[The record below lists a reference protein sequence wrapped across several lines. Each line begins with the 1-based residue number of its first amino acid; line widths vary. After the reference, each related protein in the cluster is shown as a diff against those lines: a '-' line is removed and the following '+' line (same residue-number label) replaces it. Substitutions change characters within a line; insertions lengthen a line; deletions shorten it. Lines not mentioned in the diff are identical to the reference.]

1 MDSAQPSIPL
11 FTIVPEAKEGA
22 PLAAVVAAEERYGVV
37 KRRNDFCADIDQTLR
52 DLQVAFSALLKA
64 QPAMPAPPTVQGG
77 EVVVAPHRRGVVPPH
92 ARIAVDA
99 HCQSLTL
106 LQQIHELKVQ
116 ALSLRRASASS
127 ASSAAAGSAP

>member
-1 MDSAQPSIPL
+1 MDIAQQSIPL

-99 HCQSLTL
+99 HCQSL
-106 LQQIHELKVQ
+106 VSR
-116 ALSLRRASASS
+116 APPRRA
-127 ASSAAAGSAP
+127 PPRPRLVLTTPL